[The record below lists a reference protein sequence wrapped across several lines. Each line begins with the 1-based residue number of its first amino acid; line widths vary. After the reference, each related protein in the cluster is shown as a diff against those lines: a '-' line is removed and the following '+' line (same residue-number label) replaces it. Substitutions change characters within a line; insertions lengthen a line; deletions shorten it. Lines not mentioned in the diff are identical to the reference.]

1 MAQKEDLKE
10 LLEQYFPDNNTGE
23 ITEPKVREFLGKVI
37 DLIPEIAGGD
47 LAGTYPSPTVGAKKI
62 TAAKIADKTITKA
75 QIADR
80 TITAAQIAEESLN
93 DESIFADEIIT
104 GRVIQKNAITAQLL
118 ERTLAPCVVD
128 GIKNI
133 SISNILTIPI
143 TDLFTYNTVNGKWQS
158 TVVNITNATSSGNN
172 ADLEINCGDIGID
185 KVKFSQMPAIIPVII
200 ISDGDIITV
209 NVSVKSEFQGHSY
222 KSDNIIL
229 VSQGGYV
236 SLMLAKTNIGYF
248 VIGSNNRTDL

>member
-1 MAQKEDLKE
+1 M
-10 LLEQYFPDNNTGE
+10 
-23 ITEPKVREFLGKVI
+23 
-37 DLIPEIAGGD
+37 
-47 LAGTYPSPTVGAKKI
+47 
-62 TAAKIADKTITKA
+62 
-75 QIADR
+75 
-80 TITAAQIAEESLN
+80 N

-104 GRVIQKNAITAQLL
+104 GRVIQTNAITAELL
-118 ERTLAPCVVD
+118 ERTLAPCVVE

-143 TDLFTYNTVNGKWQS
+143 TDLFTYNTANGKWQS
-158 TVVNITNATSSGNN
+158 TIVNITNATSSGNN

-209 NVSVKSEFQGHSY
+209 NVSVKSEFKGHSY

-248 VIGSNNRTDL
+248 VIGSNNRTDF

>member
-1 MAQKEDLKE
+1 MAKKEDLKG
-10 LLEQYFPDNNTGE
+10 LLEQYFPNNDTGE
-23 ITEPKVREFLGKVI
+23 ITEPKIREFLGKVI

-62 TAAKIADKTITKA
+62 TAANIADKTITA
-75 QIADR
+75 S
-80 TITAAQIAEESLN
+80 QIAEESLN

-104 GRVIQKNAITAQLL
+104 GRVIQKNAITAELL
-118 ERTLAPCVVD
+118 ERTLAPCVVE

-143 TDLFTYNTVNGKWQS
+143 TDLFTYNTANGKWQS
-158 TVVNITNATSSGNN
+158 TIVNITNATSSGNN
-172 ADLEINCGDIGID
+172 ADLEINCGDIG
-185 KVKFSQMPAIIPVII
+185 MPAIIPVII

-209 NVSVKSEFQGHSY
+209 NVSVKSEFKGHSY

-248 VIGSNNRTDL
+248 VIGSNNRTDF

>member
-1 MAQKEDLKE
+1 MAKKEDLKG
-10 LLEQYFPDNNTGE
+10 LLEQYFPNNDTGE
-23 ITEPKVREFLGKVI
+23 ITEPKIREFLGKVI
-37 DLIPEIAGGD
+37 DLIPEI
-47 LAGTYPSPTVGAKKI
+47 AGTYPSPTVGAKKI
-62 TAAKIADKTITKA
+62 TAANIADKTITA
-75 QIADR
+75 S
-80 TITAAQIAEESLN
+80 QIAEESLN

-104 GRVIQKNAITAQLL
+104 GRVIQKNAITAELL
-118 ERTLAPCVVD
+118 ERTLAPCVVE

-143 TDLFTYNTVNGKWQS
+143 TDLFTYNTANGKWQS
-158 TVVNITNATSSGNN
+158 TIVNITNATSSGNN

-209 NVSVKSEFQGHSY
+209 NVSVKSEFKGHSY

-248 VIGSNNRTDL
+248 VIGSNNRTDF

>member
-1 MAQKEDLKE
+1 MAKKEDLKG
-10 LLEQYFPDNNTGE
+10 LLEQYFPNNDTGE
-23 ITEPKVREFLGKVI
+23 ITEPKIREFLGKVI

-62 TAAKIADKTITKA
+62 TAANIADKTITA
-75 QIADR
+75 S
-80 TITAAQIAEESLN
+80 QIAEESLN

-104 GRVIQKNAITAQLL
+104 GRVIQKNAITAELL
-118 ERTLAPCVVD
+118 ERTLAPCVVE

-143 TDLFTYNTVNGKWQS
+143 TDLFTYNTANGKWQS
-158 TVVNITNATSSGNN
+158 TIVNITNATSS
-172 ADLEINCGDIGID
+172 
-185 KVKFSQMPAIIPVII
+185 IPVII

-209 NVSVKSEFQGHSY
+209 NVSVKSEFKGHSY

-248 VIGSNNRTDL
+248 VIGSNNRTDF

>member
-1 MAQKEDLKE
+1 MAKKEDLKG
-10 LLEQYFPDNNTGE
+10 LLEQYFPNNDTGE
-23 ITEPKVREFLGKVI
+23 ITEPKIREFLGKVI
-37 DLIPEIAGGD
+37 DLIPKIAGGD

-62 TAAKIADKTITKA
+62 TAANIADKTITA
-75 QIADR
+75 S
-80 TITAAQIAEESLN
+80 QIAEESLN

-104 GRVIQKNAITAQLL
+104 GRVIQKNAITAELL
-118 ERTLAPCVVD
+118 ERTLAPCVVE

-143 TDLFTYNTVNGKWQS
+143 TDLFTYNTANGKWQS
-158 TVVNITNATSSGNN
+158 TIVNITNATSSGNN

-209 NVSVKSEFQGHSY
+209 NVSVKSEFKGHSY

-248 VIGSNNRTDL
+248 VIGSNNRTDF

>member
-1 MAQKEDLKE
+1 MAKKEDLKG
-10 LLEQYFPDNNTGE
+10 LLEQYFP
-23 ITEPKVREFLGKVI
+23 IREFLGKVI

-62 TAAKIADKTITKA
+62 TAANIADKTITA
-75 QIADR
+75 S
-80 TITAAQIAEESLN
+80 QIAEESLN

-104 GRVIQKNAITAQLL
+104 GRVIQKNAITAELL
-118 ERTLAPCVVD
+118 ERTLAPCVVE

-143 TDLFTYNTVNGKWQS
+143 TDLFTYNTANGKWQS
-158 TVVNITNATSSGNN
+158 TIVNITNATSSGNN

-209 NVSVKSEFQGHSY
+209 NVSVKSEFKGHSY

-248 VIGSNNRTDL
+248 VIGSNNRTDF

>member
-1 MAQKEDLKE
+1 MAKKEDLKG
-10 LLEQYFPDNNTGE
+10 LLEQYFPNNDTGE
-23 ITEPKVREFLGKVI
+23 ITEPKIREFLGKVI

-62 TAAKIADKTITKA
+62 TAANIADKTITA
-75 QIADR
+75 S
-80 TITAAQIAEESLN
+80 QIAEESLN

-104 GRVIQKNAITAQLL
+104 GRVIQKNAITAELL
-118 ERTLAPCVVD
+118 ER
-128 GIKNI
+128 
-133 SISNILTIPI
+133 
-143 TDLFTYNTVNGKWQS
+143 TDLFTYNTANGKWQS
-158 TVVNITNATSSGNN
+158 TIVNITNATSSGNN

-209 NVSVKSEFQGHSY
+209 NVSVKSEFKGHSY

-248 VIGSNNRTDL
+248 VIGSNNRTDF

>member
-1 MAQKEDLKE
+1 MAKKEDLKG
-10 LLEQYFPDNNTGE
+10 LLEQYFPNNDTGE
-23 ITEPKVREFLGKVI
+23 ITEPKIREFLGKVI

-62 TAAKIADKTITKA
+62 TAANIADKTITA
-75 QIADR
+75 S
-80 TITAAQIAEESLN
+80 QIAEESLN

-104 GRVIQKNAITAQLL
+104 GRVIQKN
-118 ERTLAPCVVD
+118 
-128 GIKNI
+128 
-133 SISNILTIPI
+133 PI
-143 TDLFTYNTVNGKWQS
+143 TDLFTYNTANGKWQS
-158 TVVNITNATSSGNN
+158 TIVNITNATSSGNN

-209 NVSVKSEFQGHSY
+209 NVSVKSEFKGHSY

-236 SLMLAKTNIGYF
+236 SLICWLKRILD
-248 VIGSNNRTDL
+248 IL

>member
-1 MAQKEDLKE
+1 MAKKEDLKG
-10 LLEQYFPDNNTGE
+10 LLEQYFPNNDTGE
-23 ITEPKVREFLGKVI
+23 ITEPKIREFLGKVI
-37 DLIPEIAGGD
+37 DLIPEIADGD

-62 TAAKIADKTITKA
+62 TAANIADKTITA
-75 QIADR
+75 S
-80 TITAAQIAEESLN
+80 QIAEESLN

-104 GRVIQKNAITAQLL
+104 GRVIQKNAITAELL
-118 ERTLAPCVVD
+118 ERTLAPCVVE

-143 TDLFTYNTVNGKWQS
+143 TDLFTYNTANGKWQS
-158 TVVNITNATSSGNN
+158 TIVNITNATSSGNN

-209 NVSVKSEFQGHSY
+209 NVSVKSEFKGHSY

-248 VIGSNNRTDL
+248 VIGSNNRTDF

>member
-1 MAQKEDLKE
+1 MAKKEDLKG
-10 LLEQYFPDNNTGE
+10 LLEQYFPNNDTGE
-23 ITEPKVREFLGKVI
+23 ITEPKIREFLGKVI

-62 TAAKIADKTITKA
+62 TAANIADKTITA
-75 QIADR
+75 S
-80 TITAAQIAEESLN
+80 QIAEESLN
-93 DESIFADEIIT
+93 AE
-104 GRVIQKNAITAQLL
+104 LL

-143 TDLFTYNTVNGKWQS
+143 TDLFTYNTAKGKWQS
-158 TVVNITNATSSGNN
+158 TIVNITNATSSGNN
-172 ADLEINCGDIGID
+172 AYLEINCGDIGID
-185 KVKFSQMPAIIPVII
+185 KVNFGQMPAIIPVII
-200 ISDGDIITV
+200 ISDGDIIAV
-209 NVSVKSEFQGHSY
+209 NVSVKSEFKGHSY
-222 KSDNIIL
+222 KSDDIIL

-248 VIGSNNRTDL
+248 VIGSNNRTDF

>member
-1 MAQKEDLKE
+1 MAKKEDLKG
-10 LLEQYFPDNNTGE
+10 LLEQYFPNNDTGE
-23 ITEPKVREFLGKVI
+23 ITEPKIREFLGKVI

-47 LAGTYPSPTVGAKKI
+47 LAGTDPSPTVGAKKI
-62 TAAKIADKTITKA
+62 TAANIADKTITA
-75 QIADR
+75 S
-80 TITAAQIAEESLN
+80 QIAEESLN

-104 GRVIQKNAITAQLL
+104 GRVIQKNAITAELL
-118 ERTLAPCVVD
+118 ERTLAPCVVE

-143 TDLFTYNTVNGKWQS
+143 TDLFTYNTANGKWQS
-158 TVVNITNATSSGNN
+158 TIVNITNATSSGNN

-209 NVSVKSEFQGHSY
+209 NVSVKSEFKGHSY

-248 VIGSNNRTDL
+248 VIGSNNRTDF

>member
-47 LAGTYPSPTVGAKKI
+47 LTGTFPNPTIGANKI
-62 TAAKIADKTITKA
+62 DATKIAYKTLTSD
-75 QIADR
+75 QIAAGGLD
-80 TITAAQIAEESLN
+80 
-93 DESIFADEIIT
+93 DGDIFADEIIT
-104 GRVIQKNAITAQLL
+104 GRVIQKNAITAELL
-118 ERTLAPCVVD
+118 ERTLAPCVVE

-143 TDLFTYNTVNGKWQS
+143 TDLFTYNTANGKWQS
-158 TVVNITNATSSGNN
+158 TIVNITNATSSGNN

-209 NVSVKSEFQGHSY
+209 NVSVKSEFKGHSY

-248 VIGSNNRTDL
+248 VIGSNNRTDF

>member
-1 MAQKEDLKE
+1 MAKTEDLKGR
-10 LLEQYFPDNNTGE
+10 LEQYFPNNDTGE
-23 ITEPKVREFLGKVI
+23 ITEPKIREFLGKVI

-62 TAAKIADKTITKA
+62 TAANIADKTITA
-75 QIADR
+75 SQ
-80 TITAAQIAEESLN
+80 
-93 DESIFADEIIT
+93 FADEIIT
-104 GRVIQKNAITAQLL
+104 GRVIQKNAITAELL
-118 ERTLAPCVVD
+118 ERTLAPCVVE

-143 TDLFTYNTVNGKWQS
+143 TDLFTYNTANGKWQS
-158 TVVNITNATSSGNN
+158 TIVNITNATSSGNN

-209 NVSVKSEFQGHSY
+209 NVSVKSEFKGHSY

-248 VIGSNNRTDL
+248 VIGSNNRTDF

>member
-1 MAQKEDLKE
+1 MAQKEDLKGQ
-10 LLEQYFPDNNTGE
+10 LEQYFPNNNTGE
-23 ITEPKVREFLGKVI
+23 ITEPMVREFLGKVI

-47 LAGTYPSPTVGAKKI
+47 LTGTFPNPTIGANKI
-62 TAAKIADKTITKA
+62 DATKIAYKTLTSD
-75 QIADR
+75 QIAARGLD
-80 TITAAQIAEESLN
+80 
-93 DESIFADEIIT
+93 DGDIFADEIIT
-104 GRVIQKNAITAQLL
+104 GRVIQKNAITAELL

-143 TDLFTYNTVNGKWQS
+143 TDLFTYNTVSGKWQS
-158 TVVNITNATSSGNN
+158 MVVNITNATSSGNN
-172 ADLEINCGDIGID
+172 TDLEINCGDIGID

-248 VIGSNNRTDL
+248 VMGSNNRTDF

>member
-47 LAGTYPSPTVGAKKI
+47 LTGTFPNPTIGANKI
-62 TAAKIADKTITKA
+62 DATKIAYKTLTSD
-75 QIADR
+75 QIAAGGLD
-80 TITAAQIAEESLN
+80 
-93 DESIFADEIIT
+93 DGDIFADEIIT

-158 TVVNITNATSSGNN
+158 AVVNITNATSSGNN

-222 KSDNIIL
+222 KSDNITL

-248 VIGSNNRTDL
+248 LMGSNNHTDF

>member
-1 MAQKEDLKE
+1 MAKKEDLKG
-10 LLEQYFPDNNTGE
+10 LLEQYFPNNDTGE
-23 ITEPKVREFLGKVI
+23 ITEPKIREFLGKVI

-47 LAGTYPSPTVGAKKI
+47 LAGTYPSPPVGAKKI
-62 TAAKIADKTITKA
+62 TAAKFAENPIP
-75 QIADR
+75 
-80 TITAAQIAEESLN
+80 AAQNAEEKKT
-93 DESIFADEIIT
+93 EKIIN
-104 GRVIQKNAITAQLL
+104 GRGIQKNAITAELL
-118 ERTLAPCVVD
+118 ERTLAPCVVE

-143 TDLFTYNTVNGKWQS
+143 TDLFTYNTANGKWQS
-158 TVVNITNATSSGNN
+158 TIVNITNATSSGNN

-209 NVSVKSEFQGHSY
+209 NVSVKSEFKGHSY

-248 VIGSNNRTDL
+248 VIGSNNRTDF

>member
-1 MAQKEDLKE
+1 MAKKEDLKG
-10 LLEQYFPDNNTGE
+10 LLEQYFPNNDTGE
-23 ITEPKVREFLGKVI
+23 ITEPKIREFLGKVI
-37 DLIPEIAGGD
+37 DLIPKIAGGD

-62 TAAKIADKTITKA
+62 TAANIADKTITA
-75 QIADR
+75 S
-80 TITAAQIAEESLN
+80 QIAEESLN

-104 GRVIQKNAITAQLL
+104 GRVIQKNAITAELL
-118 ERTLAPCVVD
+118 ERTLAPCVVE

-143 TDLFTYNTVNGKWQS
+143 TDLFTYNTANGKWQS
-158 TVVNITNATSSGNN
+158 TIVNITNATSSGNN
-172 ADLEINCGDIGID
+172 ADLEINCGDIGIN

-209 NVSVKSEFQGHSY
+209 NVSVKSEFKGHSY

-248 VIGSNNRTDL
+248 VIGSNNRTDF

>member
-1 MAQKEDLKE
+1 M
-10 LLEQYFPDNNTGE
+10 
-23 ITEPKVREFLGKVI
+23 
-37 DLIPEIAGGD
+37 
-47 LAGTYPSPTVGAKKI
+47 
-62 TAAKIADKTITKA
+62 
-75 QIADR
+75 
-80 TITAAQIAEESLN
+80 N

-104 GRVIQKNAITAQLL
+104 GRVIQKNAITAELL
-118 ERTLAPCVVD
+118 ERTLAPCVVE

-143 TDLFTYNTVNGKWQS
+143 TDLFTYNTANGKWQS
-158 TVVNITNATSSGNN
+158 TIVNITNATSSGNN

-209 NVSVKSEFQGHSY
+209 NVSVKSEFKGHSY

-236 SLMLAKTNIGYF
+236 SLMLAKTSFKERHSRDISLSGGISDPAPYRASEYAGGTDTSVLSHF
-248 VIGSNNRTDL
+248 HPVLYGGPNRFRLPAGRRKQSERSSTDISETQKSRRKEIS

>member
-1 MAQKEDLKE
+1 MAKKEDLKG
-10 LLEQYFPDNNTGE
+10 LLEQYFPNNDTGE
-23 ITEPKVREFLGKVI
+23 ITEPKIREFLGKVI

-47 LAGTYPSPTVGAKKI
+47 LAGPSPSPTVGAKKI
-62 TAAKIADKTITKA
+62 TAANIADKTITA
-75 QIADR
+75 S
-80 TITAAQIAEESLN
+80 QIAEESLN

-104 GRVIQKNAITAQLL
+104 GRVIQKNAITAELL
-118 ERTLAPCVVD
+118 ERTLAPCVVE

-143 TDLFTYNTVNGKWQS
+143 TDLFTYNTANGKWQS
-158 TVVNITNATSSGNN
+158 TIVNITNATSSGNN

-209 NVSVKSEFQGHSY
+209 NVSVKSEFKGHSY

-248 VIGSNNRTDL
+248 VIGSNNRTDF

>member
-1 MAQKEDLKE
+1 MAKKEDLKG
-10 LLEQYFPDNNTGE
+10 LLEQYFPNNDTGE
-23 ITEPKVREFLGKVI
+23 ITEPKIREFLGKVI

-62 TAAKIADKTITKA
+62 TAANIADKTITA
-75 QIADR
+75 S
-80 TITAAQIAEESLN
+80 QIAEESLN

-104 GRVIQKNAITAQLL
+104 GRVIQKNAITAELL
-118 ERTLAPCVVD
+118 ERTLAPCVVE

-143 TDLFTYNTVNGKWQS
+143 TDLFTYNTANGKWQS
-158 TVVNITNATSSGNN
+158 TIVNITNATSSGNN
-172 ADLEINCGDIGID
+172 ADLE
-185 KVKFSQMPAIIPVII
+185 SQMPAIIPVII

-209 NVSVKSEFQGHSY
+209 NVSVKSEFKGHSY

-248 VIGSNNRTDL
+248 VIGSNNRTDF